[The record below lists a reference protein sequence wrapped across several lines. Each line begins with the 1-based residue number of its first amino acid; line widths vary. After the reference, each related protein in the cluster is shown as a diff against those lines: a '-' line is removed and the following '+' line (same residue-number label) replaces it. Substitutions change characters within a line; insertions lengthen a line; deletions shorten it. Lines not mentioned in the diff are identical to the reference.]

1 MHASGMQL
9 FKHRPLIKTLI
20 SGTYFNCIMMM
31 VASSVVLTVVVL
43 NYHHRT
49 AETHVMPM
57 WVSVHLLLCVEGV
70 GTNCAGEVGVPPVDA
85 VDPQD
90 EQAREENN
98 EENHQHEQQDER
110 AEPEGEGL
118 QESSG

>member
-1 MHASGMQL
+1 MFSFL
-9 FKHRPLIKTLI
+9 FSFFLNCLCFYVCIT
-20 SGTYFNCIMMM
+20 TEYFKPYFHFC
-31 VASSVVLTVVVL
+31 S
-43 NYHHRT
+43 
-49 AETHVMPM
+49 
-57 WVSVHLLLCVEGV
+57 
-70 GTNCAGEVGVPPVDA
+70 GEVCFPTVAPMVLE
-85 VDPQD
+85 D